1 MSHGTPH
8 REWFHEHT
16 PLTEFHAMFMGDGR
30 IQQVVGVGTIIIHL
44 YSSHEINV
52 QNVFYIFEIN
62 KSLLSIGKIATSRMQ
77 MLIKYD
83 TCWISTK
90 KS

>member
-1 MSHGTPH
+1 MY
-8 REWFHEHT
+8 
-16 PLTEFHAMFMGDGR
+16 MGDGR
-30 IQQVVGVGTIIIHL
+30 TKQVVGVGTIIIHL

-52 QNVFYIFEIN
+52 RNVLHIFEIN

-77 MLIKYD
+77 MLITYD

-90 KS
+90 NS